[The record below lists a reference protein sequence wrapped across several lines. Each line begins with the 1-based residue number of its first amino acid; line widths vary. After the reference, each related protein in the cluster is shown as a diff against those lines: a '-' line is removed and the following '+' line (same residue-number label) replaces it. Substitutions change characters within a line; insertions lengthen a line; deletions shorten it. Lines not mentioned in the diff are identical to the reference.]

1 MKAARVGLWAI
12 GAAVCAVSIGFFF
25 DDFGRGEQPDLIV
38 KGPSNSAPAL
48 AASVTAAETPETDVL
63 DPAAQ
68 ESSHAIVPDTPEV
81 TAPSPPA
88 EATAPST
95 DLPRLPS
102 ADSAIKEASPSVTSQ
117 PVAPAPAKQGLVHH
131 NAKGRA
137 CDDNFGGNYT

>member
-1 MKAARVGLWAI
+1 MAI
-12 GAAVCAVSIGFFF
+12 LSCFTLAPRCSI
-25 DDFGRGEQPDLIV
+25 QAT
-38 KGPSNSAPAL
+38 SNPAQEL
-48 AASVTAAETPETDVL
+48 AASVTEETSLPDEL
-63 DPAAQ
+63 DMLNPAAQ
-68 ESSHAIVPDTPEV
+68 DSSHAIVPDTPEV

-95 DLPRLPS
+95 DLPQLPS